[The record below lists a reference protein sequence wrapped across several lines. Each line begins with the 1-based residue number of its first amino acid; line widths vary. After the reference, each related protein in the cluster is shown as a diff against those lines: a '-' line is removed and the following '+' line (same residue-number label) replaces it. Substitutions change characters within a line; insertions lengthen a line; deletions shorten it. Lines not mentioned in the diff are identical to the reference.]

1 MAKPPSPERL
11 RLTIA
16 VTPEVHE
23 TFQRMADA
31 TGISL
36 GRAMGDWLAD
46 TIEGAQMLTAQLE
59 RARAAPRTAI
69 REMQA
74 GLHGLHGELAQM
86 LDKMRTGPAT
96 TDRGSLA
103 LHGPAAAAPSPRPV
117 IRGGKSTTGKSKGR
131 K

>member
-96 TDRGSLA
+96 ADRGSLA

-117 IRGGKSTTGKSKGR
+117 IRGGKSTTSKSKGR